1 MILIAHL
8 AIRRVKLQTHNVTV
22 EVLKIE
28 IGKKSSM
35 PKKVTKKAS
44 KKTVKKASKRTGT
57 LVTKTGLSFESVI
70 DSVSRLHTEFLRQ
83 ATKAVNVNLTLRN
96 WLIGMYIA
104 EFEQHGRDRAVYGEN
119 LIDELSRRLQA
130 LKLDGCE
137 RTQLIRCR
145 KFYRYYPQ
153 ISASVPH
160 LLHEIS
166 VTPSHLLQMLATDG
180 VTKNQIFQTLI
191 GKSEKQLENIAD
203 EEEIPQHSGQEIV
216 EKLSYSHI
224 VLLLSIDD
232 PYKRVFY
239 EMECIRGGWSVRE
252 LKRQISSMYFE
263 RTALSTNKA
272 KLREIVKKKAEL
284 CEPRMVVRDPM
295 VFEFLGV
302 RPSEAMLE
310 EEVEQR
316 MLDQLQETLLELG
329 HGFCFEARQKRLL
342 IGKEYFFVDLVFYH
356 RILKCHVLLEL
367 KNDEFQHEYI
377 GQLNTYLTW
386 YIRNV
391 MTEGDQPPV
400 GILLCTGKDE
410 TLVEYAL
417 AGMSNTL
424 FVSRYLAQLPTR
436 EELLRIARDE

>member
-1 MILIAHL
+1 
-8 AIRRVKLQTHNVTV
+8 
-22 EVLKIE
+22 
-28 IGKKSSM
+28 M
-35 PKKVTKKAS
+35 PKKTAKKAT
-44 KKTVKKASKRTGT
+44 KKTVKKTSKRTKS
-57 LVTKTGLSFESVI
+57 LVTKADLSFESVI

-83 ATKAVNVNLTLRN
+83 ATKAVNVSLTLRN

-104 EFEQHGRDRAVYGEN
+104 EFEQHGRDRAAYGEN

-137 RTQLIRCR
+137 RSQLIRCR
-145 KFYRYYPQ
+145 QFYRYYPQ
-153 ISASVPH
+153 ISATVPH
-160 LLHEIS
+160 FLQEIS
-166 VTPSHLLQMLATDG
+166 ASPTHLLQTLGTKG
-180 VTKNQIFQTLI
+180 VAKDRIFQSQI
-191 GKSEKQLENIAD
+191 GKSEKRQETIAD
-203 EEEIPQHSGQEIV
+203 NDEIPQHSGREIL
-216 EKLSYSHI
+216 EKLSYTHI
-224 VLLLSIDD
+224 VQLVAIDD
-232 PYKRVFY
+232 PYKRAFY
-239 EMECIRGGWSVRE
+239 EMECMKGCWSVRE
-252 LKRQISSMYFE
+252 LKRQIASMYFE
-263 RTALSTNKA
+263 RTAWSTNKA
-272 KLREIVKKKAEL
+272 KLREIVKKKAESY
-284 CEPRMVVRDPM
+284 EPRMVVRDPM

-316 MLDQLQETLLELG
+316 MLDRLQETLLELG

-342 IGKEYFFVDLVFYH
+342 IGSEYCFVDLVFYH
-356 RILKCHVLLEL
+356 RVLKCHVLLEL
-367 KNDEFQHEYI
+367 KNDEFRHEYI

-386 YIRNV
+386 YARNV